1 MYQMC
6 KAFDFAISSFYLEL
20 HFCGFLFVC
29 LLVFLVIGTIKFKS
43 TKFIMHFKIRS
54 AVGFGTL
61 VLLCVTFPV

>member
-6 KAFDFAISSFYLEL
+6 KAFDFAILSFYLEL

-29 LLVFLVIGTIKFKS
+29 LLFVFVIGTIKFKS
-43 TKFIMHFKIRS
+43 TTFIMHFKICCV
-54 AVGFGTL
+54 VGFGTL